1 VDAREER
8 GLQIVLFARY
18 QITKKGGVWLVPSQ
32 TGQGPKYT
40 VCLDAEEPHC
50 SCPDHAETGRRCKH
64 IYAAEYVYQRQL
76 FDDGSVA
83 ETETITVSQK
93 RVTYPQQWSSYNR
106 AQVNEKEKFQALLK
120 DLCDRIQE
128 PPRNKMGRPRMP
140 LNDAI
145 FAAVFKVYSTVSGRR
160 FASDLRAAKENGL
173 VNFAPAY
180 NSIFKVLESEETT
193 DVLKALIVE
202 SAKPL
207 KAMESTFACDS
218 TGFSGCRFEKWYDH
232 KFRDIRIQRTWVKAH
247 VMTGT
252 NTSVITAV
260 EIHDK
265 DANDG
270 KQFQPLLAATA
281 ENFNVQEVCADL
293 AYSSRA
299 NVIAVAALNAM
310 PLIPFKKNA
319 TARTGGVW
327 EKMFHYFHLKR
338 DEFMARYH
346 QRSKIE
352 SAFSMIKAKFGDSVR
367 SKTDVAMKNEV
378 LAKFVCHNICC
389 LIATAYELGVDPTLW
404 AGSSFDPNVG
414 QTA

>member
-1 VDAREER
+1 
-8 GLQIVLFARY
+8 
-18 QITKKGGVWLVPSQ
+18 
-32 TGQGPKYT
+32 
-40 VCLDAEEPHC
+40 
-50 SCPDHAETGRRCKH
+50 
-64 IYAAEYVYQRQL
+64 VYQREL

-106 AQVNEKEKFQALLK
+106 AQVNEKEKFQSLLK

-160 FASDLRAAKENGL
+160 FSSDLRDAKEKGL
-173 VNFAPAY
+173 INFAPAY
-180 NSIFKVLESEETT
+180 NSIFKVLESEATT
-193 DVLKALIVE
+193 DVLKALVIE

-232 KFRDIRIQRTWVKAH
+232 KFKDIRIRRTWVKAH
-247 VMTGT
+247 IMTGT
-252 NTSVITAV
+252 NTNVITAV
-260 EIHDK
+260 EIHHK
-265 DANDG
+265 DAADLV
-270 KQFQPLLAATA
+270 QFKPLLAKTA
-281 ENFNVQEVCADL
+281 ETFNVQEVCADL
-293 AYSSRA
+293 AYSTRD
-299 NVIAVAALNAM
+299 NLEAVVELNAA

-319 TARTGGVW
+319 SPKSGGLW
-327 EKMFHYFHLKR
+327 AKMYHYFHLKR

-346 QRSKIE
+346 QRSNVE
-352 SAFSMIKAKFGDSVR
+352 STFSMIKAKFGDSCR
-367 SKTDVAMKNEV
+367 SKTDTAMKNEV
-378 LAKFVCHNICC
+378 LAKFVCHNICV

-404 AGSSFDPNVG
+404 AGSQVAHNVG
-414 QTA
+414 QTG